1 MEKVNHI
8 VITRKEEKELK
19 KLNRLFEIMGV
30 DLNSMTS
37 RIETLEAENEL
48 KSKEI
53 TALRKEL
60 ADAKKENEE
69 LIRNQMAQI
78 SVNIQKS
85 TAKDGVGVK
94 SMFNFEGS
102 KINEHF

>member
-30 DLNSMTS
+30 DLDSITS
-37 RIETLEAENEL
+37 RIETLETENEI

-53 TALRKEL
+53 VNLRKEL
-60 ADAKKENEE
+60 AEAKKENEE

-85 TAKDGVGVK
+85 TAKEGVGTK
-94 SMFNFEGS
+94 PMFKFEGN
-102 KINEHF
+102 KIDEHF

>member
-19 KLNRLFEIMGV
+19 KLDRLLEIMGI
-30 DLNSMTS
+30 DLVGMVT
-37 RIETLEAENEL
+37 RIEALEKENES
-48 KSKEI
+48 KSQEI
-53 TALRKEL
+53 TNLKAEL
-60 ADAKKENEE
+60 AKAKKENED

-85 TAKDGVGVK
+85 TAKEGAGTK
-94 SMFNFEGS
+94 SMFNFEGK
-102 KINEHF
+102 KIDEHF